1 MTIDARARPPARRIA
16 IVTPI
21 LPVPHDLTRGRYI
34 HETARALSRLATV
47 RVFFPQV
54 RYPRIPGLAPR
65 SFLQG
70 HVGGDYRLDGIDLEP
85 YTYPGLPGIS
95 RASNGVVGAWA
106 LVPRL
111 RAFAPDVVLAY
122 WVYPDGYAALMAARR
137 LGLACIIGAR
147 GSDIHVRSGISR
159 RLTRRAL
166 RGADAVLTVSEAMRR
181 AAIGDYGVEPDKVR
195 TIVNGID
202 TAVFRPRDRGRM
214 RSLLG
219 IDARARLVT
228 YVGRFV
234 EAKGMHELL
243 AAFAALAARDPDVS
257 LALVGDGV
265 MRSQLVAMVS
275 AAGLQDRVH
284 MPGGLE
290 PGQVAEWIAAS
301 NVLALPSWSEG
312 YPNVVVEAIACG
324 CPVVA
329 SDVGGAGEIIHAGN
343 GLLVPARDA
352 GALERALAEAMS
364 RTWDAAAMSA
374 DCSRGWDAV
383 AVDTLAAC
391 EEMLGQR
398 RPDAATGAASIA

>member
-1 MTIDARARPPARRIA
+1 MTIDASARRSRRIA

-34 HETARALSRLATV
+34 HETARALSRLATT

-54 RYPRIPGLAPR
+54 KYPHIRGLAPR

-70 HVGGDYRLDGIDLEP
+70 HVGHDYGLAGIDLEP
-85 YTYPGLPGIS
+85 YTYPGLPGLS
-95 RASNGVVGAWA
+95 RASNGMVGAWA
-106 LVPRL
+106 LTPRL

-122 WVYPDGYAALMAARR
+122 WVYPDGHAALMASRR
-137 LGLACIIGAR
+137 LGLPCIIGAR

-166 RGADAVLTVSEAMRR
+166 LGADAVLTVSEAMRR
-181 AAIGDYGVEPDKVR
+181 AAIGDYGVEPARVR

-202 TAVFRPRDRGRM
+202 TAVFHRRDRGRM
-214 RSLLG
+214 RDLLG
-219 IDARARLVT
+219 IAGQAKLVT

-243 AAFAALAARDPDVS
+243 AAFAALAARDPDVA

-265 MRSQLVAMVS
+265 MRSQLAAMVES
-275 AAGLQDRVH
+275 AGLAHRVH

-290 PGQVAEWIAAS
+290 PAQVAEWISAS

-312 YPNVVVEAIACG
+312 YPNVLVEAVACG

-329 SDVGGAGEIIHAGN
+329 SDVGGAREIIHAGN

-352 GALERALAEAMS
+352 AALEHALEEAMA

-374 DCSRGWDAV
+374 ACSRGWDAV

-391 EEMLGQR
+391 EHVLAQW
-398 RPDAATGAASIA
+398 RPAAVTRAASAA

>member
-1 MTIDARARPPARRIA
+1 MTSRRIA

-54 RYPRIPGLAPR
+54 KYPRIPGLAPR

-70 HVGGDYRLDGIDLEP
+70 HVGRDYRLDDIDLEP

-95 RASNGVVGAWA
+95 RASNGMVGAWA
-106 LVPRL
+106 LAPRL
-111 RAFAPDVVLAY
+111 RAFAPDIVLAY
-122 WVYPDGYAALMAARR
+122 WVYPDGHAALSAARR

-166 RGADAVLTVSEAMRR
+166 QGADAVLTVSEAMRR
-181 AAIGDYGVEPDKVR
+181 AAIGEYGVEPGKVR

-214 RSLLG
+214 RARLG
-219 IDARARLVT
+219 IDPRARLVT

-243 AAFAALAARDPDVS
+243 DAFAALAARDPDAS

-265 MRSQLVAMVS
+265 MRGQLAMMVA
-275 AAGLQDRVH
+275 AAGLGGRVH

-290 PGQVAEWIAAS
+290 PPQVAEWIAAS

-324 CPVVA
+324 CPAVA

-343 GLLVPARDA
+343 GLLVPPRDA
-352 GALERALAEAMS
+352 RALERALEAAMS
-364 RTWDAAAMSA
+364 RTWDGAAMSA
-374 DCSRGWDAV
+374 ACSRGWDAV
-383 AVDTLAAC
+383 AADTLAAC
-391 EEMLGQR
+391 EEVLAQWQ
-398 RPDAATGAASIA
+398 PVASTGAASTA

>member
-1 MTIDARARPPARRIA
+1 MTPRRIA

-54 RYPRIPGLAPR
+54 AYPRIPGLAPR

-70 HVGGDYRLDGIDLEP
+70 HVGGDYRLDGLDLEP

-95 RASNGVVGAWA
+95 RASNGLVGAWA
-106 LVPRL
+106 LAPRL
-111 RAFAPDVVLAY
+111 RAFAPDIVLAY
-122 WVYPDGYAALMAARR
+122 WVYPDGYAALRAARR
-137 LGLACIIGAR
+137 LGLPCIIGAR
-147 GSDIHVRSGISR
+147 GSDIHVRSGVTRS
-159 RLTRRAL
+159 LTRAAL

-181 AAIGDYGVEPDKVR
+181 AAIAEYGVAPGKVR

-202 TAVFRPRDRGRM
+202 TAVFRPRDRLAM
-214 RSLLG
+214 RAQLG
-219 IDARARLVT
+219 VEAQARLVT

-234 EAKGMHELL
+234 EAKGMRELID
-243 AAFAALAARDPDVS
+243 AFSALAARDPHAS

-265 MRSQLVAMVS
+265 MRAQLAALVAS
-275 AAGLQDRVH
+275 AGLEGRVH

-290 PGQVAEWIAAS
+290 PPQVAEWIAAS

-324 CPVVA
+324 CPAVA
-329 SDVGGAGEIIHAGN
+329 SDVGGTAEIIRPGN
-343 GLLVPARDA
+343 GLLVPPRDA
-352 GALERALAEAMS
+352 RALERALDEAMS
-364 RTWDAAAMSA
+364 RAWDGAAMSA
-374 DCSRGWDAV
+374 ACSRSWDAV
-383 AVDTLAAC
+383 AADTLAAC
-391 EEMLGQR
+391 EGLLAQWPPVAVRG
-398 RPDAATGAASIA
+398 DASTA